1 MELELGVDNLISETD
16 AVIEAKK
23 ERRNDW
29 QNLIKTYKK
38 QTEGMIKKCKKKK
51 IECPECEEIVLKQ
64 SFLKH
69 RTERGCLNIDPKLKL
84 GNWDL
89 ENYLC

>member
-29 QNLIKTYKK
+29 QNWIKTYKK
-38 QTEGMIKKCKKKK
+38 QTEEMIKKCKKKK
-51 IECPECEEIVLKQ
+51 SNVPNVK
-64 SFLKH
+64 
-69 RTERGCLNIDPKLKL
+69 KL
-84 GNWDL
+84 
-89 ENYLC
+89 Y